1 MPRILSITD
10 DKKRDAHVEVASPPR
25 PERLRWVSAKDGAP
39 VRLERLIKSTD
50 KTSFEALAQKL
61 GAVDAIAKALVEGD
75 PELDLE
81 QVGRRL
87 GSATRVWVGRTGQV
101 LYAARVLSVVTTP
114 DGAEKSRGDFVDV
127 EATVGEDQ
135 PPLPWTGRLLSAA
148 EVVRRFVLGRKLQVR
163 HVNGLTFEFLHSI
176 ASTLEKADK
185 LLLVG
190 AGPRGQAPLVFQ
202 TNGAPFRGFLEGR
215 TDGPDRYLLV
225 LHLSNLELK
234 SVERLA
240 ARERASAGAPGGTPG
255 SGGGEPPAQA
265 GGGSPR

>member
-25 PERLRWVSAKDGAP
+25 PERLRWVSGKDGAP
-39 VRLERLIKSTD
+39 IRLERLVKSTD
-50 KTSFEALAQKL
+50 KTSFEALAQRF
-61 GAVDAIAKALVEGD
+61 GTMEAISTALVAGD

-87 GSATRVWVGRTGQV
+87 GQATRVWVGRSGQV
-101 LYAARVLSVVTTP
+101 LYAARVLSVVTAP
-114 DGAEKSRGDFVDV
+114 DGTEKSRGDFVDV

-135 PPLPWTGRLLSAA
+135 PPIPWTGRLIPAT
-148 EVVRRFVLGRKLQVR
+148 EVVRKFVLGRKLQVR

-176 ASTLEKADK
+176 ASSLEKADK

-190 AGPRGQAPLVFQ
+190 AGPKGQSPLVFQ

-234 SVERLA
+234 SVEKLA
-240 ARERASAGAPGGTPG
+240 AAAAAATAAS
-255 SGGGEPPAQA
+255 
-265 GGGSPR
+265 GSPDEGAKP

>member
-39 VRLERLIKSTD
+39 IRLERLVKTTD
-50 KTSFEALAQKL
+50 KTSFEALAQKHGSL
-61 GAVDAIAKALVEGD
+61 EAIGSALVLGD

-87 GSATRVWVGRTGQV
+87 GNATRVWVGPTGQV
-101 LYAARVLSVVTTP
+101 LYAARVLSVVTGP

-127 EATVGEDQ
+127 EATVGEDL
-135 PPLPWTGRLLSAA
+135 PPIPWTGRLIPAGD
-148 EVVRRFVLGRKLQVR
+148 VVRKFVLGRKLQVR

-176 ASTLEKADK
+176 ASTLEKAEK

-190 AGPRGQAPLVFQ
+190 AGPKGQAPLVFQ

-234 SVERLA
+234 SVAKLA
-240 ARERASAGAPGGTPG
+240 AAAAARAPAGEG
-255 SGGGEPPAQA
+255 SQ
-265 GGGSPR
+265 S